1 MAKNANEVEAQ
12 CRDFRQMF
20 ESLQREVGKVIV
32 GYESIVENVL
42 ICLFCGGHVLLE
54 GVPGL
59 GKTLLVRTLSDVFS
73 LAFRRIQF
81 TPDLMPADIIG
92 TNIVMEDAKT
102 GRRQFQFQSGPIFGQ
117 IILADEIN
125 RATPKTQSAMLEA
138 MQEHSVTSGGQVRKL
153 PEPFIVLATQ
163 NPIEQEGT
171 YPLPEAQLD
180 RFFFKLLVPY
190 SNRQELRAI
199 IDRTTAGQNPRA
211 DSIIGTEQIIEAQD
225 LVRHVVIAEHVQDYA
240 IRLVLGTH
248 PQGEFAPEVTNR
260 FVRFGSSPRGVQAL
274 VLAGK
279 VRAMLDERYHVSF
292 TDIRESVLPAL
303 RHRLLLNFEGQA
315 EGITTDEVLDQ
326 ILEST
331 PTALEQKL
339 DVP

>member
-1 MAKNANEVEAQ
+1 MSKKQKEVQEQ
-12 CRDFRQMF
+12 CREFRQMF
-20 ESLQREVGKVIV
+20 ESLRREIGKVIV
-32 GYESIVENVL
+32 GYESIVEDVL

-73 LAFRRIQF
+73 LEFRRIQF

-92 TNIVMEDAKT
+92 TNIVMEDAAT
-102 GRRQFQFQSGPIFGQ
+102 GKRQFQYQAGPIFGQ

-138 MQEHSVTSGGQVRKL
+138 MQEHSVTSGGQIRKL
-153 PEPFIVLATQ
+153 PEPFMVLATQ

-180 RFFFKLLVPY
+180 RFFFKILVPY
-190 SNRQELRAI
+190 SNREELRSI
-199 IDRTTAGQNPRA
+199 IDRTTKGEDPRA
-211 DSIIGTEQIIEAQD
+211 GHVTGAERIIKAQE
-225 LVRHVVIAEHVQDYA
+225 LVHRVVIAEHVQDYA
-240 IRLVLGTH
+240 IRLVLATH
-248 PQGEFAPEVTNR
+248 PQGEFAPDVTNR

-292 TDIRESVLPAL
+292 DDIEASALPAL
-303 RHRLLLNFEGQA
+303 RHRILLNFEGQA

-326 ILEST
+326 VLAGT
-331 PTALEQKL
+331 PKNLEQKL